1 MFRQI
6 VFWAFSLLVLS
17 CNKESYITGI
27 SDNPNFGLP
36 VLTTKAVTISSQ
48 STAIS
53 GGDIAQ
59 DGGSEVKT
67 RGVCWGTNPNP
78 TIDLMTKTRDGT
90 GIGSFTSSIAGL
102 NPGTTYHLRA
112 YATNETGT
120 QYGQELTF
128 KAGIYSTGTSAASC
142 GVQNVHNTVKS
153 YGMMTDQQG
162 NTYKTIVIGN
172 QEWMAENLK
181 TTIYRNGNSIKNL
194 TNGNPSINPNWSGS
208 TGSGAWCSYNNYVS
222 NVCPYGNLYNWYAVV
237 DSRGLCPVGWHVPT
251 DAEWTELINFLGGEA
266 VAGGKMKSTGTQ
278 YWGSPNQGATNSC
291 GFSCLPGGVRVFD
304 GLFSDFGNYGFFWS
318 STEFS
323 TSTAFR
329 RRMDYE
335 NGVVDRGDR
344 DKRNGNAI
352 RCLRD

>member
-1 MFRQI
+1 MFRHI
-6 VFWAFSLLVLS
+6 VFLAFSLIFLS
-17 CNKESYITGI
+17 CNEESYIAGI

-36 VLTTKAVTISSQ
+36 VLTTKAVTIPSQ
-48 STAIS
+48 STAVS

-78 TIDLMTKTRDGT
+78 TIDLISKTKDGS

-120 QYGQELTF
+120 QYGQELIF
-128 KAGIYSTGTSAASC
+128 KAGIYSSGTSEASC
-142 GVQNVHNTVKS
+142 GVQNVHNPNKS
-153 YGMMTDQQG
+153 YGTITDREG
-162 NTYKTIVIGN
+162 NKYKTIVIGN

-181 TTIYRNGNSIKNL
+181 TSVYRNGNSIPNL
-194 TNGNPSINPNWSGS
+194 TNGNPNFWPSWPN
-208 TGSGAWCSYNNYVS
+208 TTSGAWCSNNNNAS

-251 DAEWTELINFLGGEA
+251 DAEWTVLTNFLSGEA

-278 YWGSPNQGATNSC
+278 YWGSPNQIATNSS
-291 GFSCLPGGVRVFD
+291 GFSGLPGGVRIFD
-304 GLFSDFGNYGFFWS
+304 GQFADLGNFGYFWS
-318 STEFS
+318 STALS
-323 TSTAFR
+323 ASTAWR
-329 RRMDYE
+329 RRIDYN
-335 NGVVDRGDR
+335 NGSVERGDR
-344 DKRNGNAI
+344 DKRNGNSV
-352 RCLRD
+352 RCLKD